1 MIIES
6 LALYKSNENYTDNAA
21 SIELS
26 ELNDS
31 QLFMLYSIL
40 FAYVFITLY
49 VAIKYPI
56 GGNRVLSVIVAMFF
70 STSFWIVKIIEEL
83 FFSSEQVKKSK
94 KSKKSNYYG
103 RIY

>member
-26 ELNDS
+26 ELSDS
-31 QLFMLYSIL
+31 QLFILYSIL
-40 FAYVFITLY
+40 VAYVFITLY

-56 GGNRVLSVIVAMFF
+56 GGNSLLSIIMAMFF
-70 STSFWIVKIIEEL
+70 STLFWITKLIEVL
-83 FFSSEQVKKSK
+83 FFSLEKAKKSK
-94 KSKKSNYYG
+94 KSKKSNYYD